1 MKYILKIQIMCFSRN
16 YPQPM
21 MRPSAAQLLQC
32 ERLQLVVKVAET
44 EKKYVHPS
52 IFFLRIIQ
60 VTYRLSRVEARM
72 VTIAAKELDIANCES
87 KLAKQEEMLHLAVTR
102 QEEEV
107 AATIAHCEKDF
118 VAEVQRREAVV
129 MERMAWVHQWEMQL
143 QEVWERAVIE
153 LKESVK
159 VLTQEPQ
166 SKGGSF
172 SLSSVNYSDSIAIQ
186 GDKRKHF

>member
-72 VTIAAKELDIANCES
+72 VTIAAKELDIANRES
-87 KLAKQEEMLHLAVTR
+87 KLAKREEMLRLAVTR

-172 SLSSVNYSDSIAIQ
+172 SLSSMNYSDSIAIQ